1 MLQWHTL
8 PGVAALVDSTLQ
20 HRYLI
25 VRSMSRFKEIFSIV
39 TRTYHTYYGTWSLSY
54 VAIAE
59 QGLKSVK
66 VLGRRGLVSFW
77 NEMSTVRS
85 VVFVFSWLW
94 DYAAKKVLSGTR
106 QIAGDDDS
114 YNFNE

>member
-1 MLQWHTL
+1 ME
-8 PGVAALVDSTLQ
+8 G
-20 HRYLI
+20 
-25 VRSMSRFKEIFSIV
+25 IFSIG
-39 TRTYHTYYGTWSLSY
+39 TRTYHTYYGTWLLSY

-66 VLGRRGLVSFW
+66 VLGTAGLGKFLEW
-77 NEMSTVRS
+77 NVHCL

-106 QIAGDDDS
+106 QIVGDNDRDHL
-114 YNFNE
+114 NE